1 MNKAIQALLT
11 TLLNKRKIGGS
22 HIPEQLML
30 SSKTKWLSKGE
41 RREFNKE
48 YKELINNQVIL
59 RSKKRTGKGYDWH
72 ISLNPKSVEQA
83 LMSTEQEVEE

>member
-1 MNKAIQALLT
+1 MNKAIRALLT

-22 HIPEQLML
+22 HIAEQLML
-30 SSKTKWLSKGE
+30 SSKTKWLSKDE

-48 YKELINNQVIL
+48 YKELINSQVIL

-72 ISLNPKSVEQA
+72 ISLNPKSVEQV
-83 LMSTEQEVEE
+83 LISTEQEVEE